1 MIYELLAFGADLLV
15 EAEIPLAIF
24 ALLFL
29 LVLRGGFI
37 TMPELEAAES
47 MILLGMGRA
56 GLIGIV
62 PKSAPEED
70 VAEGVAPLLG
80 VAAEA
85 VVLGEAIV
93 SSKRRFLE
101 INIFRKAGVKVVA
114 HEHVGAER
122 TLN

>member
-62 PKSAPEED
+62 PK
-70 VAEGVAPLLG
+70 VPL
-80 VAAEA
+80 
-85 VVLGEAIV
+85 
-93 SSKRRFLE
+93 K
-101 INIFRKAGVKVVA
+101 KM
-114 HEHVGAER
+114 
-122 TLN
+122 